1 MILIIMKKK
10 TEDDCP
16 PEDEDDDS
24 EDDEKYAMLRADL
37 EDRHE
42 GGYERRN
49 IKKEVRVRK
58 YLLFL

>member
-1 MILIIMKKK
+1 MPLK

-16 PEDEDDDS
+16 AEDEDDDS

-37 EDRHE
+37 DDKYE

-49 IKKEVRVRK
+49 DKKEVIK
-58 YLLFL
+58 LIHFFNYLYK

>member
-1 MILIIMKKK
+1 MPLK

-16 PEDEDDDS
+16 AEDEDDDS

-37 EDRHE
+37 DDKYE

-49 IKKEVRVRK
+49 NKKEVIK
-58 YLLFL
+58 LIHSF